1 MADIVYITGIKENK
15 TMSPEENIQKEKC
28 HLHQAQG
35 LEAWCT
41 RDKCIYWR
49 LLESQDVEIS
59 NEVAC
64 GIRHFGIL
72 ENVSP
77 EMAQWLLAM
86 KKNLEN
92 VTPEAAKAR
101 INFRRREE

>member
-1 MADIVYITGIKENK
+1 MSSENN
-15 TMSPEENIQKEKC
+15 SQKEKC
-28 HLHQAQG
+28 HLHKAQG
-35 LEAWCT
+35 IDAWCT

-49 LLESQDVEIS
+49 LMEAQDVDMS

-64 GIRHFGIL
+64 GIRHFGVL
-72 ENVSP
+72 DEVSP
-77 EMAQWLLAM
+77 EMSEWLLNM
-86 KKNLEN
+86 KKSLEN